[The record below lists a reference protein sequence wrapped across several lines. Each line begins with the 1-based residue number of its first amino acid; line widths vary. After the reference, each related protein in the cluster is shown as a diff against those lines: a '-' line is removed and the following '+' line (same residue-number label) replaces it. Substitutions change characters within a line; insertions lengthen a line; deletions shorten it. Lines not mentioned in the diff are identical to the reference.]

1 MKDKPFYYLD
11 NRALH
16 EKRLKER
23 TRVEVTRQNIAF
35 ILAHQHDTRE
45 ELAAYLRR
53 CKKELGHVPAQAE
66 VLGGDLLELRFG
78 SWAGALNYSGFV
90 NFPKYALQPISLENT
105 SLFRAEYDRQAALH
119 VQTKKSRKKQAK
131 ADRQER
137 KSEKKQRKA
146 MAAVGGSE

>member
-105 SLFRAEYDRQAALH
+105 SLFRAEYDRRAALR
-119 VQTKKSRKKQAK
+119 VQAKKDRKKQAK
-131 ADRQER
+131 ADRRER
-137 KSEKKQRKA
+137 KSEKKQTKA